1 MTEFGVSLNNQENN
15 KIIDVKKRRR
25 QSYLDSQ
32 KCFPMGRTSGT
43 VTVKTENS
51 LNTSWN
57 SV

>member
-1 MTEFGVSLNNQENN
+1 MTEFGVSFNNQENN

-32 KCFPMGRTSGT
+32 KCFPMGRTSGI
-43 VTVKTENS
+43 VTVKTETR